1 MPPVNPS
8 FLQCDG
14 FATYAEVAS
23 TPEFSLTTTGA
34 LTISAW
40 IRPTVHTFPS
50 SEGSG
55 YVHWMGKGEPGAH
68 EWVFRIYNK
77 RNDEKRHNRI
87 SFYVFNPA
95 GGEGIG
101 SHFDNETLAPGDW
114 IHVTGVA
121 DTQRTYIYKNGVF
134 QRCDQYTGTGDA
146 KCHNYDPSL
155 WVTPAAGNAPVRF
168 GTRDF
173 HSFFMGGIAE
183 VRFWNRVLTDAEISG
198 VATGAAVPQ
207 DGLVAE
213 FLLNQDIAKD
223 STGAHDANVFGG
235 VWKTE

>member
-1 MPPVNPS
+1 MPPVSPN

-14 FATYAEVAS
+14 FATRAEIPS
-23 TPEFSLTTTGA
+23 SPEFSLTTTGA

-40 IRPTVHTFPS
+40 INPSVHTFPS

-55 YVHWMGKGEPGAH
+55 YVHWMGKGERDAQ
-68 EWVFRIYNK
+68 EWTFRIYNK

-87 SFYVFNPA
+87 SFYVFNQA

-101 SHFDNETLAPGDW
+101 SHFDNETLVVGEW

-121 DTQRTYIYKNGVF
+121 DTERTSIYKDGAF
-134 QRCDQYTGTGDA
+134 KRCDRYTGTGDA
-146 KCHNYDPSL
+146 KCHNYDPSK
-155 WVTPAAGNAPVRF
+155 WVTPMPGNAPVRI
-168 GTRDF
+168 GTRDLE
-173 HSFFMGGIAE
+173 SFFMGGIAE
-183 VRFWNRVLTDAEISG
+183 VRFWNRVLADTEISA
-198 VATGAAVPQ
+198 VATGGAVPQ

-223 STGAHDANVFGG
+223 STGAHDANVFAG
-235 VWKTE
+235 VWKTS